1 MKFLRIF
8 NKEFKNICGFDD
20 VKDIIMHVL
29 DCTENFNLLLIGQP
43 SCAKSLFLLGI
54 IEARNGVCFDVY
66 NQSLDMLDKK
76 TPKIICIDELEKMS
90 TDFQNYLLNFLEN
103 GHIKERSSHYEIQNC
118 KVFATCTDI
127 NGLSKSVKSH
137 FKRLHLAA
145 YTEEQ
150 FLDVAVRL
158 LPKLKDTTARMI
170 GERVWNQGN
179 KDVRDIINIGKL
191 LRNIDDRE
199 QMGYVLRP

>member
-1 MKFLRIF
+1 
-8 NKEFKNICGFDD
+8 
-20 VKDIIMHVL
+20 
-29 DCTENFNLLLIGQP
+29 
-43 SCAKSLFLLGI
+43 
-54 IEARNGVCFDVY
+54 
-66 NQSLDMLDKK
+66 
-76 TPKIICIDELEKMS
+76 
-90 TDFQNYLLNFLEN
+90 
-103 GHIKERSSHYEIQNC
+103 
-118 KVFATCTDI
+118 
-127 NGLSKSVKSH
+127 
-137 FKRLHLAA
+137 LAA

-150 FLDVAVRL
+150 FLDLAVRL